1 MVCCII
7 LHTGDEWRK
16 EMSPILTGHSL
27 AFVSRSE
34 EQTRRLGAR
43 LGALLQAGDVICLE
57 GPLGSGKTC
66 FVQGIGRGMGV
77 EGPVTSPSFVLIN
90 EYPSPSGVALYHI
103 DFYRLEDP
111 VGEAL
116 SIGIEEYLY
125 GNGVCVIEWADR
137 AKEIIPPER
146 LWITFRFVDTTH
158 RNLLMQAQGKR
169 YTELLRL
176 FKRAAFG
183 L

>member
-1 MVCCII
+1 
-7 LHTGDEWRK
+7 
-16 EMSPILTGHSL
+16 MSPILSGNSL

-43 LGALLQAGDVICLE
+43 LGALLKAGDVICLE

-90 EYPSPSGVALYHI
+90 EYPAPSGLKLYHI

-111 VGEAL
+111 VSEAL
-116 SIGIEEYLY
+116 AIGIEEYLY
-125 GNGVCVIEWADR
+125 GTGVCVIEWADKAR
-137 AKEIIPPER
+137 DIIPPDR
-146 LWITFRFVDTTH
+146 LWVTFRLIDTNH
-158 RNLLMQAQGKR
+158 RNLLMEAQGER
-169 YTELLRL
+169 YIELLGL

>member
-1 MVCCII
+1 
-7 LHTGDEWRK
+7 
-16 EMSPILTGHSL
+16 MSPILNGDSL

-43 LGALLQAGDVICLE
+43 LGAILKAGDVICLE

-77 EGPVTSPSFVLIN
+77 EGPITSPSFVLIN
-90 EYPSPSGVALYHI
+90 EYPTPSGLKLYHI

-111 VGEAL
+111 IGEAL
-116 SIGIEEYLY
+116 AIGIEEYLY
-125 GNGVCVIEWADR
+125 GDGVCAIEWADR
-137 AKEIIPPER
+137 ARDIIPSDR
-146 LWITFRFVDTTH
+146 LWITFRFIDTNH
-158 RNLLMQAQGKR
+158 RNLLIEARGER
-169 YTELLRL
+169 YVELLGL